1 MGWRLMDTWTS
12 RSGWSAREPI
22 VDLWRVEC
30 SYDGFYSRPAL
41 VSGCW
46 IYWSTMCD
54 WRSSQLTGW
63 QRSPAVSRGP
73 GQIRA
78 VPHRRV
84 QHRNRR
90 SADGRDGV
98 QAFIKKKRPNRAR
111 FNAKHGQPQVPAVTQ
126 TVGGHSM
133 HAQVAGPQRDAT
145 QTAQL
150 VPSSQGREVA

>member
-1 MGWRLMDTWTS
+1 METGTN

-22 VDLWRVEC
+22 VDLWSVKC
-30 SYDGFYSRPAL
+30 SYDGFCSRPAL

-46 IYWSTMCD
+46 TYWSAMCD

-73 GQIRA
+73 GQTRA

-90 SADGRDGV
+90 SADGRDGI
-98 QAFIKKKRPNRAR
+98 QAFIEKKRPNRAR
-111 FNAKHGQPQVPAVTQ
+111 CYAKNGQPQVSAVAQ
-126 TVGGHSM
+126 AIGGHPM

-145 QTAQL
+145 QTTQL
-150 VPSSQGREVA
+150 VSGCEGREVA